1 MKRKPG
7 IRLAINIPSTLPQ
20 RIKDDNNIFSYYL
33 NLLKGLINRKTKL
46 IYKAIID
53 LLKGGGGGY
62 NGHFNLFIHLRRGSV
77 EGNKRK
83 GKGKRE
89 GKKGRRVR

>member
-1 MKRKPG
+1 VKRKPG

-53 LLKGGGGGY
+53 LLKGGGGG
-62 NGHFNLFIHLRRGSV
+62 
-77 EGNKRK
+77 
-83 GKGKRE
+83 
-89 GKKGRRVR
+89 